1 MIIEG
6 KNPVAEALSA
16 GKTIEKLYVVKGNFE
31 ATVNRIVQMAKA
43 AKVPTIFTSKDTLDK
58 LSPSGKHQGVVAYA
72 TEFEYASMDDV
83 YDLAKKKGE
92 PLFVV
97 ILDGITDPHN
107 LGSIIRSAECVGAHG
122 VIIPQRRAVGVSETV
137 VKVSAGATEHV
148 NVVKVTNVN
157 DTIREL
163 KDRGVYVFSTAM
175 DGEPI
180 YKANLTG
187 DVAIVI
193 GSEGDGVKR
202 LTKELSD
209 GVISIPQYGKLNSL
223 NAGVAAGIVMFEK
236 ARQEKFGK

>member
-1 MIIEG
+1 MEFRTLKANEIDCRISTINQKG
-6 KNPVAEALSA
+6 LSLLLYKDA
-16 GKTIEKLYVVKGNFE
+16 RVDQNILDETVGPMNWMRHHSRDNANCTVSIWDEEKKQWIEKE
-31 ATVNRIVQMAKA
+31 
-43 AKVPTIFTSKDTLDK
+43 DT
-58 LSPSGKHQGVVAYA
+58 G
-72 TEFEYASMDDV
+72 TESYTE
-83 YDLAKKKGE
+83 KEKGE

-175 DGEPI
+175 DGEPM